1 MSTMYRERELD
12 ERRSALSEDKRALLR
27 ERLQGRARGAATA
40 QSQTIPRLVSGANGT
55 LSFAQQRLW
64 FLDQLVPGSP
74 FYTESSAS
82 RIKAPLSVPAFQ
94 SALNEIVRRHEV
106 LRTVFPLVGDQP
118 AAIVSADLHI
128 PVDVVD
134 LTSLPEGEREA
145 EVVRLATAEARRA
158 FDLRHGPLLRTT
170 LLRLGSAD
178 WVFLLSMHHIVCDAW
193 SSSVFSR
200 ELSEIYFAFVAG
212 QPSPL
217 ADLPIQYADFAHWQR
232 AYLSDGLLNSQLNYW
247 REQLAELPQLELPA
261 DLPRPP
267 AFSYLGA
274 HHKFILPSSV
284 AMALKRWGQGHG
296 ATLFMTLLSGFNTL
310 LHRYSSQ
317 DDLAVG
323 VPVANRNR
331 RELESLIGFFVNVL
345 VMRNDLSGNPTHR
358 EVLERIRS
366 TALDA
371 YAHQD
376 LPFEKLVEDLHPERD
391 LARNPLF
398 QVIFQLH
405 EDPAGGQPGAR
416 SALSLVEVDRATV
429 KFDLRVDFFQEAEE
443 LRCVIEYSTDLFTA
457 DRIERMGQHLR
468 TIYEAMV
475 RDEEQRI
482 EGFALVSDAEKAI
495 LARWGAVEK
504 TEPLNATI
512 HERFEE
518 QVALTPDAVAVVA
531 ADRTVTY
538 SELNALADMFAGN
551 LRERGVR
558 LDELIAVPSEP
569 GLEVVV
575 ALIGVLKAG
584 AAYLPINSSYP
595 EERLRYMLL
604 DSGARF
610 LVDVGVAT
618 ERYSALGLEVVSL
631 DLSNGSS
638 RKAPATLS
646 PATPD
651 NLAYAM
657 YTSGSTGI
665 PKGICVTHRSVVR
678 LVTDANFCL
687 MGPGETFLLLAPLT
701 FDASTLEIWA
711 PLLNGGRLI
720 IYTEKRVSPE
730 DLQRSIAGNSV
741 TALWLTAGLFHEIVD
756 NHPETL
762 AGVRQLL
769 AGGDVLS
776 ARRVRAQLEK
786 YPDCKVINGY
796 GPTENTTFTCCHVMT
811 DSNSVSENVAIG
823 HPVTRTHV
831 YVVDRYNQLAPI
843 GMPGELCT
851 GGDGL
856 ARCYLNDPA
865 LTAERFVPDPFS
877 ETPQR
882 MYRTGDLVSF
892 LPNGELRFLSRVDR
906 QLKIRGFRV
915 EPGEI
920 ETALLQHA
928 AVQNAAVLALDGPNG
943 EKRLTAFVVPRP
955 PDSDDD
961 AQATWRSAEN
971 TLLGN
976 WKTLY
981 DDLYEK
987 RNGADASFDI
997 VGWKASDTGEPIAA
1011 EEMREWLDCTVD
1023 RIQQGDPQSLLEI
1036 GCGTGLLAYRLV
1048 PTTRKYVGIDFSS
1061 AVIERLRKGLQK
1073 VGLGSP
1079 RVSLSAQS
1087 ADDFAGIERHAFDG
1101 VVLNS
1106 IVQYF
1111 PSADYLVHVLENAVA
1126 ATAPGG
1132 TVFLGDVRS
1141 LLHLAPFHTRVQL
1154 ARAEPELPR
1163 ADFLQRIEK
1172 AMQLERELLLDP
1184 GFFEVLPQ
1192 QIPRITHVDVQW
1204 KRGWAKNELN
1214 SYRYDVVLHL
1224 DAPNRPPA
1232 STLELDWV
1240 RDGLNMDE
1248 LRRLL
1253 LNAKEN
1259 LVVVRRAPNS
1269 RVYDEVQLWRRIN
1282 ENDEAIQ
1289 TVDDL
1294 RSLGARE
1301 ESPLPPLD
1309 EFWTVA
1315 DGSKY
1320 VAHIRS
1326 ESAEAPEACLI
1337 RYVKQRDNGSQPLG
1351 WQLPSSALRPWADYA
1366 NQPLKLMVAEQLT
1379 PSLRKHLEELLP
1391 NYMLPSA
1398 FVVVESLALTR
1409 NGKVDQKA
1417 LSRLSQ
1423 ERSTVAVGYVA
1434 ARDDLERRLADVW
1447 TRVLGIERVGIHDN
1461 FFELGGDSILCIQVI
1476 SKTNAAGIHLTVK
1489 QIFENQTI
1497 AKLAAVATSAP
1508 TVHADQGDISG
1519 PSRFTPAQ
1527 AWLLEQ
1533 NLTGVNHFNQ
1543 SILLEVPRSLNPT
1556 ILDRSLRAVVRR
1568 HDALRLRCD
1577 RHGDGQGEWRAFYA
1591 APDDHPILEQS
1602 NLSGI
1607 AVSRKTAELEKQC
1620 AAVQA
1625 DLNITSGPVFRAVL
1639 YDLGSSQSSRLLL
1652 ATHHLVVD
1660 GVSWR
1665 VLLEDL
1671 WTVYSE
1677 LAAGKEPAFPAK
1689 TTSLHFWA
1697 QRLAEFANSDQLRNE
1712 KDFWLTVPPEQLQR
1726 LPVDHEGNE
1735 SENLVGSVCIVREE
1749 LSSDETQA
1757 ILSEVPKVFRTQVND
1772 ILLTALAGTLTR
1784 WTGNPV
1790 AYFDLEGH
1798 GREHLFDDV
1807 DLSRTIG
1814 WFTSIFPVRLETDLA
1829 AELGSTVQSIR
1840 TQLAAIPNRGVGFGV
1855 LRFLAEDHEV
1865 RAQLC
1870 ALPKRELSFNYLG
1883 QFGGGNES
1891 IRGAT
1896 ESAGPMRDPR
1906 ARREY
1911 LIEID
1916 GSVTQNCLTFNW
1928 SYSEAFHKRSTVE
1941 QLARQMMDNLRLV
1954 IERCRHGEQP
1964 PVTPADFPDAN
1975 LDQEDLNRLLAK
1987 LQHLDGIDE

>member
-1 MSTMYRERELD
+1 MYGERELD

-40 QSQTIPRLVSGANGT
+40 QSQTIPRRARGAIET

-106 LRTVFPLVGDQP
+106 LRTTFSLVGDQP
-118 AAIVSADLHI
+118 AAIVSAKLHI
-128 PVDVVD
+128 PVEVMD
-134 LTSLPEGEREA
+134 LTGLPEAECEA

-158 FDLRHGPLLRTT
+158 FDLRRGPLLRTT
-170 LLRLGSAD
+170 LLRLGSAA
-178 WVFLLSMHHIVCDAW
+178 WIFLLSMHHIVCDAW

-217 ADLPIQYADFAHWQR
+217 AELPIQYADFAHWQR

-247 REQLAELPQLELPA
+247 REQLAYLPQLELPA

-274 HHKFILPSSV
+274 HHKFILPRSL
-284 AMALKRWGQGHG
+284 ATELKRWGQRHG
-296 ATLFMTLLSGFNTL
+296 ATLFMTLLGGFNTL
-310 LHRYSSQ
+310 LHRYTSQ
-317 DDLAVG
+317 SDLAVG

-358 EVLERIRS
+358 EVLERIRA

-405 EDPAGGQPGAR
+405 ENPAGGQPGAR
-416 SALSLVEVDRATV
+416 SALTLVEVDRATV

-443 LRCVIEYSTDLFTA
+443 LLCVIEYSTDLFTA

-468 TIYEAMV
+468 TIYQAMV
-475 RDEEQRI
+475 GYEEQRI
-482 EGFALVSDAEKAI
+482 EDFALVDDAEKAI
-495 LARWGAVEK
+495 LARWGAVQE

-512 HERFEE
+512 HERFAE
-518 QVALTPDAVAVVA
+518 QVELTPDAVAVVA

-538 SELNALADMFAGN
+538 SELNALADAFACE
-551 LRERGVR
+551 LRERDIR
-558 LDELIAVPSEP
+558 LDELVAVPSEP

-575 ALIGVLKAG
+575 ALIGILKAG
-584 AAYLPINSSYP
+584 GAYLPINSSYP
-595 EERLRYMLL
+595 DERLHFMLR
-604 DSGARF
+604 DSGAR
-610 LVDVGVAT
+610 LLIDVGV
-618 ERYSALGLEVVSL
+618 ESEKYSGLGLEVVKL
-631 DLSNGSS
+631 DLSLARSGE
-638 RKAPATLS
+638 APAKPS

-665 PKGICVTHRSVVR
+665 PKGICITHRSVLR
-678 LVTDANFCL
+678 LVTEANFCS
-687 MGPGETFLLLAPLT
+687 MKSGETFLLLAPLT

-720 IYTEKRVSPE
+720 IYPEKRVSPD
-730 DLQRSIAGNSV
+730 DLRRSIAGNGVS
-741 TALWLTAGLFHEIVD
+741 TLWLTAGLFHEIVD

-776 ARRVRAQLEK
+776 ARRVRAQLAK
-786 YPDCKVINGY
+786 YPECKVINGY

-811 DSNSVSENVAIG
+811 DSSNVVENVPIG
-823 HPVTRTHV
+823 QPVTRTHV

-892 LPNGELRFLSRVDR
+892 LPNGELRFLGRVDR

-955 PDSDDD
+955 PDLDDD
-961 AQATWRSAEN
+961 AQATWRNAED
-971 TLLGN
+971 TLLDN

-997 VGWKASDTGEPIAA
+997 VGWKASDTGEPIPAP
-1011 EEMREWLDCTVD
+1011 EMREWLDATVN
-1023 RIQQGDPQSLLEI
+1023 RIKQSDPQSLLEI
-1036 GCGTGLLAYRLV
+1036 GCGTGLLSYRLA
-1048 PTTRKYVGIDFSS
+1048 PAARKYVGIDFSS
-1061 AVIERLRKGLQK
+1061 AVIERLKTGLQK
-1073 VGLGSP
+1073 VGLESP
-1079 RVSLSAQS
+1079 RVSLRAQS
-1087 ADDFAGIERHAFDG
+1087 ADDFSGIERHAFAG

-1111 PSADYLVHVLENAVA
+1111 PSADYLVRVLENAVA
-1126 ATAPGG
+1126 STAPGG
-1132 TVFLGDVRS
+1132 SVFLGDVRS
-1141 LLHLAPFHTRVQL
+1141 LPHLAPFHARVQL

-1172 AMQLERELLLDP
+1172 AMQLERELLIDP
-1184 GFFEVLPQ
+1184 GFFEALSQ

-1204 KRGWAKNELN
+1204 KRGSASNELN
-1214 SYRYDVVLHL
+1214 SYRYDVVLHV
-1224 DAPNRPPA
+1224 DAPHRPPA
-1232 STLELDWV
+1232 GTRELDWV
-1240 RDGLNMDE
+1240 RDDLCIE
-1248 LRRLL
+1248 KLRQLL
-1253 LNAKEN
+1253 LNAKED
-1259 LVVVRRAPNS
+1259 LVVVRGASNS
-1269 RVYDEVQLWRRIN
+1269 RVYDDVQLWRRIKQ
-1282 ENDEAIQ
+1282 NDDGLQ
-1289 TVDDL
+1289 TVAEL
-1294 RSLGARE
+1294 RSSDAAEGSA
-1301 ESPLPPLD
+1301 LPPLD
-1309 EFWTVA
+1309 EFWKVA
-1315 DGSKY
+1315 DGTKY
-1320 VAHIRS
+1320 VAHLRS
-1326 ESAEAPEACLI
+1326 EGDEALEACLI
-1337 RYVKQRDNGSQPLG
+1337 RYVKQSENGFQPLG
-1351 WQLPSSALRPWADYA
+1351 WQLPSTALRPWADYA

-1379 PSLRKHLEELLP
+1379 PGLRKHLEELLP

-1409 NGKVDQKA
+1409 NGKVDQEA
-1417 LSRLSQ
+1417 LLRLSQ
-1423 ERSTVAVGYVA
+1423 ERSSVTAGYVA
-1434 ARDDLERRLADVW
+1434 ARDDIERRLAEVW

-1476 SKTNAAGIHLTVK
+1476 SKANAAGIHLTVK

-1508 TVHADQGDISG
+1508 SVHADQGEITG
-1519 PSRFTPAQ
+1519 PSRFTPPQ

-1533 NLTGVNHFNQ
+1533 NLIGVNHFNQ
-1543 SILLEVPRSLNPT
+1543 SILLEIPRSLNPA
-1556 ILDRSLRAVVRR
+1556 ILDRSLRALVRH
-1568 HDALRLRCD
+1568 HDALRLRCERRND
-1577 RHGDGQGEWRAFYA
+1577 QGEWRAFYA
-1591 APDDHPILEQS
+1591 APHDSPILEQS
-1602 NLSGI
+1602 NVSGI
-1607 AVSRKTAELEKQC
+1607 AVSRKTAELERQC

-1625 DLNITSGPVFRAVL
+1625 GLDITSGPVFRAVL
-1639 YDLGSSQSSRLLL
+1639 YDLGSSQSARLLL

-1677 LAAGKEPAFPAK
+1677 LAAGQEPAFPAK

-1697 QRLAEFANSDQLRNE
+1697 QRLAEFANSDQLQSE
-1712 KDFWLTVPPEQLQR
+1712 MDFWLAVPPEQLPR

-1735 SENLVGSVCIVREE
+1735 SENTVGSVCIVREE
-1749 LSSDETQA
+1749 LSADETQA
-1757 ILSEVPKVFRTQVND
+1757 ILSEVPKAFRTQVND
-1772 ILLTALAGTLTR
+1772 ILLTALAGTLSR
-1784 WTGNPV
+1784 WTANPV

-1798 GREHLFDDV
+1798 GREPLFDDV
-1807 DLSRTIG
+1807 DLSRTVG
-1814 WFTSIFPVRLETDLA
+1814 WFTSIFPVRLETDSTA
-1829 AELGSTVQSIR
+1829 GVVSTVQSVR
-1840 TQLAAIPNRGVGFGV
+1840 AQLAAIPNRGVGFGV
-1855 LRFLAEDHEV
+1855 LRFLAEDAEV
-1865 RAQLC
+1865 RARLR

-1883 QFGGGNES
+1883 QFGGGNGS

-1896 ESAGPMRDPR
+1896 ESAGPMRDPK
-1906 ARREY
+1906 AAREY

-1916 GSVTQNCLTFNW
+1916 GSVAQNCLTFNW
-1928 SYSEAFHKRSTVE
+1928 SYSEAFHDRSTVE
-1941 QLARQMMDNLRLV
+1941 QLARQLMDNLRLV
-1954 IERCRHGEQP
+1954 IERCRHGEQA
-1964 PVTPADFPDAN
+1964 PVTPADFPEAN
-1975 LDQEDLNRLLAK
+1975 LDQEDLNRLLRK
-1987 LQHLDGIDE
+1987 LQQLNGNNE